1 MADIEFVD
9 NRVQIKRKMN
19 NAIEKE
25 LAECAA
31 ELVSQTAKNSRVATG
46 QTKGSWQANINQS
59 KNQTEAVIG
68 SPLENAVW
76 EEFGTGEYALK
87 GNGRKGGWRYK
98 DVKGNWHYTTGKK
111 PSRAFWHAYTMLK
124 NSIIQRLQNSLKGEF
139 K

>member
-46 QTKGSWQANINQS
+46 QTKGSWQANIHQS

-98 DVKGNWHYTTGKK
+98 DVKGKWHYTTGKK

-124 NSIIQRLQNSLKGEF
+124 NVIIQRLQNSLKGEF